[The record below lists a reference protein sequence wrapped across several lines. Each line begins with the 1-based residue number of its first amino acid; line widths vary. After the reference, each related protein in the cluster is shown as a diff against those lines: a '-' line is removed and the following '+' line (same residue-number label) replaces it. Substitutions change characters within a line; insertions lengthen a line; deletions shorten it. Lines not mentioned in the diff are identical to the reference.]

1 MKKSSSFSLFRHNE
15 YQLRYFVLSVSDG
28 SFRYAQDETECK
40 KNNKSNVQFKFTDVF
55 QVIPDESN
63 GGRSID
69 FSGEKA
75 YPFPFTLM
83 LSQRQMTLASKT
95 REDREMWVRA
105 FQVLLECR
113 T

>member
-1 MKKSSSFSLFRHNE
+1 M
-15 YQLRYFVLSVSDG
+15 
-28 SFRYAQDETECK
+28 
-40 KNNKSNVQFKFTDVF
+40 
-55 QVIPDESN
+55 IPDQGN
-63 GGRSID
+63 GGKSID

-105 FQVLLECR
+105 FQVLLESKNQLMAPQV
-113 T
+113 TYVSN